1 MVLKDRWA
9 PEAQG
14 VYIVAHGFVQGQA
27 GVCRAPGPMGNSAL
41 CGGAPQRCVEECT
54 RLHGETRSRDLEEE
68 QECDPAGAVFS
79 ETLRGLPSLDQ
90 EALRFAGSPNLAAV
104 RWLLALG
111 ANPKARDSS
120 GTTLLHAA
128 CRSGSCLI
136 VQELVKQ
143 GLPLDAQDNSGWT
156 PLHITAV
163 MGRRDL
169 ALLLVRVRANI
180 SVRNKKGALPVSMCT
195 DPGTK
200 EVLEEFCTGSGLARP
215 HPKPFLADMLV
226 MNPGVTR
233 GQAFAP
239 SLCGL
244 RLLPG

>member
-1 MVLKDRWA
+1 
-9 PEAQG
+9 
-14 VYIVAHGFVQGQA
+14 
-27 GVCRAPGPMGNSAL
+27 MGNSAL

-68 QECDPAGAVFS
+68 QDCDPAGAVFS
-79 ETLRGLPSLDQ
+79 ETLRDLPSLDR

-111 ANPKARDSS
+111 ANPKVRDSNA
-120 GTTLLHAA
+120 TTLLHAA

-143 GLPLDAQDNSGWT
+143 GLPLDAQDASGWT
-156 PLHITAV
+156 PLHVAAV

-226 MNPGVTR
+226 MSPGGTR
-233 GQAFAP
+233 GQAFGP